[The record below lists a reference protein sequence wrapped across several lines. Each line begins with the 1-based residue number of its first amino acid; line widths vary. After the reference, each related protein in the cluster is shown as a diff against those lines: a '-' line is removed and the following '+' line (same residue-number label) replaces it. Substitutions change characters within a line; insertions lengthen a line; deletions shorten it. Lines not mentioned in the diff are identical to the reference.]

1 MLGVTASHEHAYDLV
16 RMHGESGGGGQVPA
30 EHPDNGEDRQQRADQ
45 THDDRTGPGGLG
57 PARVPPP
64 REILGK
70 SSAPAPNNTAAA
82 ANTSAHQ
89 PWVCQPLAY
98 KFSSC

>member
-1 MLGVTASHEHAYDLV
+1 MIALAAAALA
-16 RMHGESGGGGQVPA
+16 Q
-30 EHPDNGEDRQQRADQ
+30 
-45 THDDRTGPGGLG
+45 PG
-57 PARVPPP
+57 VPPL

-70 SSAPAPNNTAAA
+70 SSAPAPNSTAAA

-98 KFSSC
+98 MFSSC